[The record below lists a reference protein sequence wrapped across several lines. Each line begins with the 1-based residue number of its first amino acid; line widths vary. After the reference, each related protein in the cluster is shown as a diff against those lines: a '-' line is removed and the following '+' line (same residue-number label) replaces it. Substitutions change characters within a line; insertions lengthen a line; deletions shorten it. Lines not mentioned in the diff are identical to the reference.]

1 VTETRPPS
9 TYDEPAKSYA
19 ALWIVAAFFAAGF
32 ALDAALGGAVAHL
45 PGWLIAFALVA
56 GVYALL
62 IYAARSEKS
71 LHLTTDELRVGD
83 DAISRAEIVAISPT
97 IDDDDLPVLGW
108 QFGRPRSLKGV
119 TLRLFDGQ
127 DVVVPTR
134 HPARLQAA
142 LGVATDAPA
151 RGQEVR
157 AAARSEFALL
167 PEIDARADVVFR
179 TAGYAVPEIP
189 MDPAELSRAAAVFV
203 AGRPPVGFVQVEEID
218 GLAYIVELAVIPR
231 WMRQGI
237 GSALLE
243 RACEWARG
251 RGYRAITLT
260 TYADVPWN
268 APFYARRGFVEI
280 TEFGPGVQAEREQ
293 ERELGL
299 DEVGRRIVMR
309 RELQP

>member
-1 VTETRPPS
+1 
-9 TYDEPAKSYA
+9 
-19 ALWIVAAFFAAGF
+19 
-32 ALDAALGGAVAHL
+32 
-45 PGWLIAFALVA
+45 
-56 GVYALL
+56 
-62 IYAARSEKS
+62 
-71 LHLTTDELRVGD
+71 
-83 DAISRAEIVAISPT
+83 
-97 IDDDDLPVLGW
+97 
-108 QFGRPRSLKGV
+108 
-119 TLRLFDGQ
+119 
-127 DVVVPTR
+127 
-134 HPARLQAA
+134 
-142 LGVATDAPA
+142 
-151 RGQEVR
+151 
-157 AAARSEFALL
+157 
-167 PEIDARADVVFR
+167 
-179 TAGYAVPEIP
+179 
-189 MDPAELSRAAAVFV
+189 VFV
-203 AGRPPVGFVQVEEID
+203 AGPPPVGFVQVEEID